1 MPTVAPP
8 PPSSDPLAAGA
19 YIAADIAQVIGG
31 LSERQ
36 VRLLAERAELC
47 PSVCYLAR
55 SGPGSSL
62 YSFEDLVI
70 LFALAD
76 LRASSL
82 SAELPR
88 GALIA
93 LAMVARDALRQG
105 GGLALLD
112 VAGRALSLSPADGS
126 TLAAVLAE
134 ARGAFVLDLGAVER
148 VARVNVARIPR
159 LVDRARERARRHESG
174 EGGEGGD
181 G

>member
-1 MPTVAPP
+1 MATTVSS

-19 YIAADIAQVIGG
+19 YIAADIAQAVGG

-36 VRLLAERAELC
+36 VRLLAERADLR

-62 YSFEDLVI
+62 YSFEDLVV
-70 LFALAD
+70 LLALAD
-76 LRASSL
+76 AHASL

-88 GALIA
+88 GALVA
-93 LAMVARDALRQG
+93 LAGAARDAMRRG
-105 GGLALLD
+105 GGLALVGAD
-112 VAGRALSLSPADGS
+112 GRALALSPADAS

-148 VARVNVARIPR
+148 AARVSVTRVPG
-159 LVDRARERARRHESG
+159 LLDRARKRARRHEN
-174 EGGEGGD
+174 EEGGD